1 MLATLSMGLIIS
13 TQQSCHFYLFM
24 LAGFLLAI
32 ISEKYVFANANLKS
46 ETFVG
51 CFVLVAALLLML
63 FRQER
68 AATVIADV
76 FCGYGIGILGSR
88 FLLFFIKL
96 ASIIVSV
103 VLPKALSSF
112 LGRQGWHL
120 AWHSDGVWQ
129 AVRH

>member
-1 MLATLSMGLIIS
+1 
-13 TQQSCHFYLFM
+13 M

-76 FCGYGIGILGSR
+76 FCGYGIGILGSA
-88 FLLFFIKL
+88 FCCSL
-96 ASIIVSV
+96 SNWPIIVSV